1 MARPLAGLFYCRGSG
16 ASGNSSGSRR
26 AHGYRGRVNI
36 DLSAL
41 PDLRAR
47 GYRGPVDHRLMA
59 DLVNRWFRAVGLE
72 DVSTAE
78 EFDHSYAHLENC
90 DLDKDIVLVE
100 THDGRLAGYTRS
112 DWWQVE
118 GGERKYAVFA
128 KLDPDWRDTPL
139 PLAILE
145 AGVEHG
151 VRTAGSHDVDC
162 AKVLEGWAAEAEQVL
177 QDAYLALGFKAV
189 TYGAMMVRSSLE
201 DIPELTLPEGLEI
214 RPVEES
220 HLRTIW
226 EADHDA
232 FRDHWGY
239 TERTEEDWERFVGF
253 PHRDET
259 LWKIAWEGDRVVG
272 QVKSFINEA
281 ENAELDQLRGW
292 TEFIST
298 HRDWRK
304 RGVASALICES
315 LKELK
320 ARGMTEAALGVH
332 TENPTGAFR
341 LYESLGYE
349 VRESYTTYQRPID

>member
-1 MARPLAGLFYCRGSG
+1 MD
-16 ASGNSSGSRR
+16 
-26 AHGYRGRVNI
+26 I
-36 DLSAL
+36 DLSSL

-47 GYRGPVDHRLMA
+47 GYRGPVDHRAMA
-59 DLVNRWFRAVGLE
+59 DLVNRWYRAVGTE
-72 DVSTAE
+72 DVSTPE
-78 EFDHSYAHLENC
+78 EFDHNYAHLENC
-90 DLDKDIVLVE
+90 DPDTDMVLVE
-100 THDGRLAGYTRS
+100 THDGRLVGYTRS

-128 KLDPDWRDTPL
+128 KLDPDWQDTA
-139 PLAILE
+139 LACALLK
-145 AGVEHG
+145 AAVEHG
-151 VRTAGSHDVDC
+151 VLNAAGHDVDC
-162 AKVLEGWAAEAEQVL
+162 SKVLEGWAADVEEVL
-177 QDAYLALGFKAV
+177 RDAYLALGFTPV
-189 TYGAMMVRSSLE
+189 TYGAMMVRPHL
-201 DIPELTLPEGLEI
+201 DAIPDLTLPEGLQV
-214 RPVEES
+214 RPVEEAD
-220 HLRTIW
+220 LRTIW
-226 EADHDA
+226 EADHEA

-281 ENAELDQLRGW
+281 ENAELGHLRGW

-341 LYESLGYE
+341 LYESLGFE
-349 VRESYTTYQRPID
+349 VRESYTTFHRPAD

>member
-1 MARPLAGLFYCRGSG
+1 MD
-16 ASGNSSGSRR
+16 
-26 AHGYRGRVNI
+26 I
-36 DLSAL
+36 DLSSL

-47 GYRGPVDHRLMA
+47 GYRGPVDHSAMA
-59 DLVNRWFRAVGLE
+59 DILNRWCRAFGLE
-72 DVSTAE
+72 DVSTAAE
-78 EFDHSYAHLENC
+78 IDHNYAHLENC
-90 DLDKDIVLVE
+90 DPDKDMVLVE
-100 THDGRLAGYTRS
+100 TADGRLAGYTRT

-118 GGERKYAVFA
+118 DGERKYAVFA
-128 KLDPDWRDTPL
+128 KLDPDWQDTT
-139 PLAILE
+139 LAFALLK
-145 AGVEHG
+145 AASEHG
-151 VRTAGSHDVDC
+151 VHTAAGHDVDC
-162 AKVLEGWAAEAEQVL
+162 SKVLEGWAGDVEQVMH
-177 QDAYLALGFKAV
+177 DAYLALGFSPV
-189 TYGAMMVRSSLE
+189 TYGAMMVRPHL
-201 DIPELTLPEGLEI
+201 DAIPDLTLPDGVEV

-226 EADHDA
+226 EADHEA

-239 TERTEEDWERFVGF
+239 TAPTEEDWERFVGF

-272 QVKSFINEA
+272 QVRSFISEP
-281 ENAELDQLRGW
+281 ENAELGQLRGW

-341 LYESLGYE
+341 LYESLGFE
-349 VRESYTTYQRPID
+349 VRESDTTFQRPID

>member
-1 MARPLAGLFYCRGSG
+1 MD
-16 ASGNSSGSRR
+16 
-26 AHGYRGRVNI
+26 I
-36 DLSAL
+36 DLSSL

-47 GYRGPVDHRLMA
+47 GYRGPVDHRAMA
-59 DLVNRWFRAVGLE
+59 DLVNRWYRAVGTE
-72 DVSTAE
+72 DVSTPE
-78 EFDHSYAHLENC
+78 EFDHNYAHLENC
-90 DLDKDIVLVE
+90 DPDTDMVLVE
-100 THDGRLAGYTRS
+100 THDGRLVGYTRS

-128 KLDPDWRDTPL
+128 KLDPDWQDTAL
-139 PLAILE
+139 PCALLKA
-145 AGVEHG
+145 AVEHG
-151 VRTAGSHDVDC
+151 VLNAAGHDVDC
-162 AKVLEGWAAEAEQVL
+162 SKVLEGWAADVEEVL
-177 QDAYLALGFKAV
+177 RDAYLALGFTPV
-189 TYGAMMVRSSLE
+189 TYGAMMVRPHL
-201 DIPELTLPEGLEI
+201 DAIPDLTLPEGLQV
-214 RPVEES
+214 RPVEEAD
-220 HLRTIW
+220 LRTIW
-226 EADHDA
+226 EADHEA

-281 ENAELDQLRGW
+281 ENAELGHLRGW

-341 LYESLGYE
+341 LYESLGFE
-349 VRESYTTYQRPID
+349 VRESYTTFHRPAD